1 MKTKATKQSKVTD
14 VIQALEIGQ
23 SFNKREFIK
32 SVWGNSDYFIE
43 RSFDVFFSKAKKE
56 LLGREFKT
64 EKGYIIRTK

>member
-23 SFNKREFIK
+23 SFNKKEFTT

-43 RSFDVFFSKAKKE
+43 RSFDVFFTKAKKE
-56 LLGREFKT
+56 LFGREFKT